1 MNKQRLQELAGM
13 QLNESNEQWVKSAIA
28 TIEDIVDMY
37 DDQSNDIVQD
47 IVDNLKDLLASYK

>member
-1 MNKQRLQELAGM
+1 MDKQRLLELAGM